1 MNKRMQINILHII
14 IGILLMGGGILYLMG
29 QNNLGAVIAGFGV
42 FMEILINWIKNL

>member
-1 MNKRMQINILHII
+1 
-14 IGILLMGGGILYLMG
+14 MGGGILYLMG